1 MPSQGVQSVSQ
12 EQSDN
17 CHEGLMHVAWNMG
30 SLAVKDHDILK
41 TLPPPCLTS
50 SSPSFPFRHSDV
62 PPFFSPSCHDD
73 GILPTPHFSICLP
86 PHFYLRPSGSSPRRS
101 GPSQTAPSTPVS
113 LATPSTL
120 GMYSL
125 CLFLLPSPSPQLPPP
140 STQQPPVLASPP
152 LRSPLLPSLPSLL
165 ASL

>member
-62 PPFFSPSCHDD
+62 PPFFSPSRHDD

-113 LATPSTL
+113 RATPSTL

-125 CLFLLPSPSPQLPPP
+125 CLFRILRALLGSHP
-140 STQQPPVLASPP
+140 ST
-152 LRSPLLPSLPSLL
+152 PSVQCVCVCAYTHTHAHIHSHPR
-165 ASL
+165 